1 MDTSDNFWAAVFA
14 RNCVFGA
21 ECRTTL
27 PSKVENS
34 FHTSITIS
42 ITYSN
47 ISRRIIIKSAA
58 VRIRIYHTV
67 CNVIYGRFLIFIY
80 YRSIPR
86 IGEGKGV
93 SRWSYWRAGEHQLS
107 PLSSIIKNFFRAET
121 KNARPY
127 FHSVMLS
134 VKTCCISYLLPTSLA
149 HSLTLSNSFQ
159 LPQFSSQAEML
170 KCVKMRTPL
179 DFVNGS
185 D

>member
-1 MDTSDNFWAAVFA
+1 MGGSSYLYITVVYLVSEKAKEYRGGLTGELANTNF
-14 RNCVFGA
+14 
-21 ECRTTL
+21 
-27 PSKVENS
+27 P
-34 FHTSITIS
+34 
-42 ITYSN
+42 
-47 ISRRIIIKSAA
+47 
-58 VRIRIYHTV
+58 
-67 CNVIYGRFLIFIY
+67 
-80 YRSIPR
+80 
-86 IGEGKGV
+86 
-93 SRWSYWRAGEHQLS
+93 

-134 VKTCCISYLLPTSLA
+134 VKTCCISDLLPTSLA